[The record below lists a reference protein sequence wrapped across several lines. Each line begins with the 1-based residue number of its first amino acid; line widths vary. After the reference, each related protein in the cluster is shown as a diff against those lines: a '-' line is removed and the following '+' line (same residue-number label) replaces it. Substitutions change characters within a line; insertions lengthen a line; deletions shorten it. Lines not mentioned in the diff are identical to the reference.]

1 MVVNRF
7 VTMANVVIAFLLAVV
22 NALES
27 AVRCTF
33 ISFVS
38 VTTPTMRKTNNPY
51 FGRVQKRTTA
61 SGVLFNAT
69 YWGNDENGNPLPKEE
84 RGKEPLR
91 WGAWRKWR
99 KTIDHNGKVY
109 MRCYFTRSSK
119 VKTEYLVDGRLATET
134 ELAEIS
140 AYISKG
146 GAPTYDAHGKMT
158 RDYDLSNVVSLTI
171 NGKTYNKTDYDFSKV
186 G

>member
-1 MVVNRF
+1 
-7 VTMANVVIAFLLAVV
+7 MANVVLSFLLAMVS
-22 NALES
+22 ALEN

-38 VTTPTMRKTNNPY
+38 VTIPTMRKTNNPY

-69 YWGNDENGNPLPKEE
+69 YIGYDENGNELPKGE

-91 WGAWRKWR
+91 WGKWRKFR

-109 MRCYFTRSSK
+109 MRCYFTNNSHIVS
-119 VKTEYLVDGRLATET
+119 EYLVDGRLATET
-134 ELAEIS
+134 EKAEILS
-140 AYISKG
+140 FISQSG
-146 GAPTYDAHGKMT
+146 TPTTDAHGKIT
-158 RDYDLSNVVSLTI
+158 RDYDTTNIVYLKINKHEYRIEDYANLT
-171 NGKTYNKTDYDFSKV
+171 KV